1 MIATVGFSLQVRSR
15 TSPIRGWAER
25 RHRGGQRMREGVV
38 DAHGIDK
45 ETPKNSGD
53 RRHDDGS
60 PFVSGDDVDPRRK
73 SHEVN
78 HVCVQGQIKVKRRRK
93 TSWDWTRSFSKGGK
107 MPPWHFVTILVV
119 TKPVCCAAKR
129 SFFFCLLLQTQSR

>member
-1 MIATVGFSLQVRSR
+1 
-15 TSPIRGWAER
+15 
-25 RHRGGQRMREGVV
+25 MREGVV

-60 PFVSGDDVDPRRK
+60 AFVSGDDVDPRRK

-78 HVCVQGQIKVKRRRK
+78 HVCVQGQIKVKRRQNFLGLDSSSCK
-93 TSWDWTRSFSKGGK
+93 KKGGK

-129 SFFFCLLLQTQSR
+129 SFFFCL